1 MAQVLATAFLIAL
14 ALGVLKMVW
23 DVQMSKLNRFIKELD
38 EDLKENQ

>member
-23 DVQMSKLNRFIKELD
+23 DVQMSKLDKFVEQLD
-38 EDLKENQ
+38 EKEKA

>member
-14 ALGVLKMVW
+14 VLGVLKMVW